1 MLLQTVFACLTL
13 TILQTI
19 GTNYQ
24 AEIQQ
29 WRRNREAQ
37 LAAEDGWLTLAG
49 LFWLKEGKNSIGSAP
64 SNDIVLPSAAPPKLG
79 VLEFHAGVTTF
90 HPEPGAVTLQG
101 KPANPEI
108 LKPDTSGAPDILR
121 VRNLS
126 MMVIKR
132 GERYGIRLRDNNSE
146 LRRHFAGLKYYPV
159 QPDYR
164 VRARFV
170 PYSPPRMIA
179 VPNMLGQTENQPS
192 PGYLEFSLHGQV
204 LRLDAILED
213 NSLFLIFKDATAGK
227 ETYPAGRFL
236 DTEMPGGGSSGEVV
250 LDFNKAYNPP
260 CAFTPYATCPL
271 PPQQNVLPV
280 SIEAGELRYGH

>member
-1 MLLQTVFACLTL
+1 
-13 TILQTI
+13 ILQTI

-146 LRRHFAGLKYYPV
+146 LRRHFAGLKYYQV

-170 PYSPPRMIA
+170 PYSPPKLIA

-204 LRLDAILED
+204 LRLDPILEG
-213 NSLFLIFKDATAGK
+213 NSLFLIF
-227 ETYPAGRFL
+227 R
-236 DTEMPGGGSSGEVV
+236 DT
-250 LDFNKAYNPP
+250 
-260 CAFTPYATCPL
+260 
-271 PPQQNVLPV
+271 
-280 SIEAGELRYGH
+280 